1 MKSIRIRDVKQ
12 YLDTR
17 SREQLITEIVD
28 LFSKIGSVK
37 DYYQSKLN
45 LGYSAEVSEKY
56 KSIIKHEFFPA
67 RGFGRAQLSV
77 ARKAVSDYKKV
88 STSKY
93 GVADIMLYYVEM
105 GVQFTNTYGDID
117 EPFYNSMESMY
128 ERAVK
133 YIVQHKMQVQFEE
146 RCRKI
151 VNDTSGI
158 GWGFHDELGYIYEEN
173 FKEEVSSE
181 DEA

>member
-1 MKSIRIRDVKQ
+1 MRIKDLKQ
-12 YLDTR
+12 YLAAR
-17 SREQLITEIVD
+17 SKEQLIAEIGD
-28 LFSKIGSVK
+28 MFSKIDSVK

-45 LGYSAEVSEKY
+45 LGYSADVSEKY

-88 STSKY
+88 AGSKF
-93 GVADIMLYYVEM
+93 GIADVMLYYVEM

-117 EPFYNSMESMY
+117 EAFYNSMESMY

-133 YIVQHKMQVQFEE
+133 YIAQHGMRGQFEE
-146 RCRKI
+146 RCRRI
-151 VNDTSGI
+151 VTDTADI
-158 GWGFHDELGYIYEEN
+158 GWGFHDGLSYIYEEH
-173 FKEEVSSE
+173 FKEEALLGA
-181 DEA
+181 EA

>member
-1 MKSIRIRDVKQ
+1 MKIKDLKE
-12 YLDTR
+12 YLATR
-17 SREQLITEIVD
+17 SKEQLVAEIGD
-28 LFSKIGSVK
+28 LFSKIDSVR

-45 LGYSAEVSEKY
+45 LGYSADVSEKY

-105 GVQFTNTYGDID
+105 GVQFTNAYGDID
-117 EPFYNSMESMY
+117 EAFYNSMESMY

-133 YIVQHKMQVQFEE
+133 YIVQHEMRVQFEE
-146 RCRKI
+146 RCRRI
-151 VNDTSGI
+151 VNDTSNI
-158 GWGFHDELGYIYEEN
+158 GWGFHDQLSYICEEN
-173 FKEEVSSE
+173 FKEEPS
-181 DEA
+181 A